1 MGCLGKKPEVGKVM
15 YLDDFGGNNC
25 EKIEVWGD
33 KQSWLCL
40 DSGPME
46 VVEPHGWVV
55 PAWGE
60 CGLGC
65 QQLGSTMG

>member
-1 MGCLGKKPEVGKVM
+1 MRNERSEGT
-15 YLDDFGGNNC
+15 N
-25 EKIEVWGD
+25 
-33 KQSWLCL
+33 SWLCV

-60 CGLGC
+60 CGLGASSWARPWARGHVC
-65 QQLGSTMG
+65 LGASDWGDSLE